1 MSNQIDG
8 NGITVQTF
16 SEILNDF
23 IEGNEAAK
31 GLKQIYGADINV
43 DSNSP
48 DGQWVNT
55 IALAKRDILE
65 LLVQIYNSKD
75 PDQAVG
81 IDLDAVSQLCGIS
94 RKGGTYTEVN
104 VIVNTDRTINLSGQD
119 TASPY
124 TLSDSIGNEFQLIA
138 SAALVA
144 GDNTLAFRATKIGV
158 IQVSANTINTQVTI
172 VLGVQS
178 VNNTTV
184 AYQTG
189 VDQETDAQLRLRRQQ
204 STSLPAQGMNSALT
218 AGLNSLTGMNQVVV
232 YENITNAINA
242 DGVPGHSIWVI
253 VDGGAVEEV
262 ADIIF
267 KYRNAGC
274 GMYGGTSVFVDM
286 PDGTTFQIMFDRV
299 VTQSLYIRF
308 HLDSINSGT
317 VDNNLV
323 KNGLVADYVLK
334 IYQAADIT
342 TVTSLIHEIDATLV
356 VSQCQVSSD
365 NVNWFNSVLPSTKK
379 NKFTLAASQITIV

>member
-8 NGITVQTF
+8 NGISIQTF
-16 SEILNDF
+16 SEILTDL
-23 IEGNEAAK
+23 IEGNEDAK
-31 GLKQIYGADINV
+31 GLKQIYGDDINV

-65 LLVQIYNSKD
+65 LLVQIYNAKD

-81 IDLDAVSQLCGIS
+81 IDLDAVCQLCGIS

-104 VIVNTDRTINLSGQD
+104 VVVNTDRTINLSGVD
-119 TASPY
+119 TSSPY
-124 TLSDSIGNEFQLIA
+124 TVSDSIGNEFQLIT
-138 SAALVA
+138 SVALVS
-144 GDNTLAFRATKIGV
+144 GDNTLAFRSTKIGLV
-158 IQVSANTINTQVTI
+158 QVSSNTLNTQVTI
-172 VLGVQS
+172 ALGVVS
-178 VNNTTV
+178 VNNPSG

-218 AGLNSLTGMNQVVV
+218 AGLNALTGMNQVVV
-232 YENITNAINA
+232 YENITNATNS

-286 PDGTTFQIMFDRV
+286 PDGTTFEILFDRV
-299 VTQSLYIRF
+299 VEEVLYIRF

-323 KNGLVADYVLK
+323 KNGLVSDYELK

-342 TVTSLIHEIDATLV
+342 TVTSLIHEIDSTLV
-356 VSQCQVSSD
+356 VSQCQVSID
-365 NVNWFNSVLPSTKK
+365 NLNWYNSILPSFKK
-379 NKFTLAASQITIV
+379 NKFVLAASQITIV